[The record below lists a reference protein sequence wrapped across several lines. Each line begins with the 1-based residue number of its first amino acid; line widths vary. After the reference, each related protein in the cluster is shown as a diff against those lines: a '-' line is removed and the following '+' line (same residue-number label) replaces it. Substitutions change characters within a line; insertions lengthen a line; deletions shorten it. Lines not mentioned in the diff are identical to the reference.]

1 ARWILPHG
9 SSSNAALR
17 RAIPLS
23 VGVSAFM
30 NNTTVV
36 AMLMPTLIE
45 WSRKRGIAASRLLL
59 PLSYAAILGG
69 VCTLIGTSTN
79 LVIHGLMQQSGEPAL
94 RGGLGMWELAK
105 VGVPI
110 ALVGT
115 AYLIWSAPRILP
127 DRK

>member
-1 ARWILPHG
+1 MTGQGWFTLGVLAFMIVGLVRFEHAADVIFLGALTLLTIAGVITPGEAVAGFKNEGMLTVGALFVVAAGLVETGFMSQVARWILPHG

-45 WSRKRGIAASRLLL
+45 
-59 PLSYAAILGG
+59 
-69 VCTLIGTSTN
+69 
-79 LVIHGLMQQSGEPAL
+79 
-94 RGGLGMWELAK
+94 
-105 VGVPI
+105 
-110 ALVGT
+110 
-115 AYLIWSAPRILP
+115 
-127 DRK
+127 